1 MKAIVYHN
9 SGSADVLKLEEI
21 EKPVPKDHEV
31 LIKVRAASVNPFD
44 YHMLRHRFLRRI
56 LATLAKVETTR
67 TGRDVAGQVEAVGRN
82 VRQFKPGDE
91 VFGTCSGAFA
101 ECACARESDLA
112 MKPHNGSFEQAAS
125 MPMAGLTALQ
135 ALRDKGQIQPGQK
148 VLINGAAGGVGTFAV
163 QIAKSFGAEVTGV
176 CSTRNVEM
184 VRSIGANKV
193 IDYTRENFTS
203 SGQHYDVIFDL
214 VANHSFSERRRV
226 LTPKGIYIGA
236 GIMGRS
242 VSIIG
247 LLTSGITESMLALF
261 VSQKFVSFLAKL
273 NQEDLTA
280 IGTLVEEGKVTP
292 VIDRRYR
299 LSEAAEAVRYLEEGH
314 ARGKVI
320 IDFD

>member
-1 MKAIVYHN
+1 
-9 SGSADVLKLEEI
+9 
-21 EKPVPKDHEV
+21 
-31 LIKVRAASVNPFD
+31 
-44 YHMLRHRFLRRI
+44 
-56 LATLAKVETTR
+56 
-67 TGRDVAGQVEAVGRN
+67 
-82 VRQFKPGDE
+82 
-91 VFGTCSGAFA
+91 
-101 ECACARESDLA
+101 
-112 MKPHNGSFEQAAS
+112 

-261 VSQKFVSFLAKL
+261 GEYRVSRRGAVCPRKTALTQGQDRSNGPASGTIISAKSLAASRTT
-273 NQEDLTA
+273 NPSTA
-280 IGTLVEEGKVTP
+280 VQCRAGESCPRFARDAALHDWLRAAS
-292 VIDRRYR
+292 DRRGALSWDR
-299 LSEAAEAVRYLEEGH
+299 HSEA
-314 ARGKVI
+314 
-320 IDFD
+320 